1 MLRAVV
7 LCLLLLVS
15 VGCSVSRPEEDASG
29 EEIYRLLCSNC
40 HAEDMGG
47 GALGPSLGPG
57 SNSATQPDAFI
68 EFAIVNGKGSM
79 PSFGN
84 VLNDRQVDRLVDYIR
99 QVQAR

>member
-1 MLRAVV
+1 MRLAFA
-7 LCLLLLVS
+7 LCLLLVIS

-29 EEIYRLLCSNC
+29 EEIYGLLCSNC
-40 HAEDMGG
+40 HAEDLRG

-57 SNSATQPDAFI
+57 SNSETQPDAFI

-84 VLNDRQVDRLVDYIR
+84 VLNDAQVDRLVDYIR